1 MTLPSIAIIGRPN
14 VGKSTLVNRLCQTN
28 DAIVF
33 DRPGVTRDRTYQNA
47 SWGGREFQIVDTGG
61 LVFEDDSE
69 FLPEIRTQVFLAL
82 EEASLALFVVDGNQ
96 GVTDGDLSIAKKL
109 IATLEDE
116 LDLYKQKYRDEVDNN
131 EYKTKYRELL
141 DSHWDWKL
149 RQKSMTELNYDGD
162 ETSK

>member
-1 MTLPSIAIIGRPN
+1 MG
-14 VGKSTLVNRLCQTN
+14 STLLELQSEL
-28 DAIVF
+28 AI
-33 DRPGVTRDRTYQNA
+33 
-47 SWGGREFQIVDTGG
+47 E
-61 LVFEDDSE
+61 
-69 FLPEIRTQVFLAL
+69 
-82 EEASLALFVVDGNQ
+82 
-96 GVTDGDLSIAKKL
+96 KKF
-109 IATLEDE
+109 IATLEAE

>member
-1 MTLPSIAIIGRPN
+1 MG
-14 VGKSTLVNRLCQTN
+14 STLLELQSEL
-28 DAIVF
+28 AI
-33 DRPGVTRDRTYQNA
+33 
-47 SWGGREFQIVDTGG
+47 S
-61 LVFEDDSE
+61 
-69 FLPEIRTQVFLAL
+69 
-82 EEASLALFVVDGNQ
+82 
-96 GVTDGDLSIAKKL
+96 KKL
-109 IATLEDE
+109 IATLEEE

>member
-1 MTLPSIAIIGRPN
+1 MG
-14 VGKSTLVNRLCQTN
+14 STLLELQ
-28 DAIVF
+28 
-33 DRPGVTRDRTYQNA
+33 
-47 SWGGREFQIVDTGG
+47 
-61 LVFEDDSE
+61 SE
-69 FLPEIRTQVFLAL
+69 LA
-82 EEASLALFVVDGNQ
+82 
-96 GVTDGDLSIAKKL
+96 IAKKL
-109 IATLEDE
+109 IATLEAE

>member
-1 MTLPSIAIIGRPN
+1 MGKTLLELQSELA
-14 VGKSTLVNRLCQTN
+14 
-28 DAIVF
+28 
-33 DRPGVTRDRTYQNA
+33 VTKR
-47 SWGGREFQIVDTGG
+47 
-61 LVFEDDSE
+61 
-69 FLPEIRTQVFLAL
+69 
-82 EEASLALFVVDGNQ
+82 
-96 GVTDGDLSIAKKL
+96 L
-109 IATLEDE
+109 IATLEAE

>member
-1 MTLPSIAIIGRPN
+1 MG
-14 VGKSTLVNRLCQTN
+14 STLLELQ
-28 DAIVF
+28 
-33 DRPGVTRDRTYQNA
+33 
-47 SWGGREFQIVDTGG
+47 
-61 LVFEDDSE
+61 SE
-69 FLPEIRTQVFLAL
+69 LA
-82 EEASLALFVVDGNQ
+82 V
-96 GVTDGDLSIAKKL
+96 AKKL
-109 IATLEDE
+109 IATLEAE

>member
-1 MTLPSIAIIGRPN
+1 MG
-14 VGKSTLVNRLCQTN
+14 STLLQ
-28 DAIVF
+28 
-33 DRPGVTRDRTYQNA
+33 
-47 SWGGREFQIVDTGG
+47 
-61 LVFEDDSE
+61 LKSE
-69 FLPEIRTQVFLAL
+69 LA
-82 EEASLALFVVDGNQ
+82 
-96 GVTDGDLSIAKKL
+96 IAKKV

>member
-1 MTLPSIAIIGRPN
+1 MG
-14 VGKSTLVNRLCQTN
+14 STLLELQ
-28 DAIVF
+28 
-33 DRPGVTRDRTYQNA
+33 
-47 SWGGREFQIVDTGG
+47 
-61 LVFEDDSE
+61 SE
-69 FLPEIRTQVFLAL
+69 LA
-82 EEASLALFVVDGNQ
+82 
-96 GVTDGDLSIAKKL
+96 IAKKL

-131 EYKTKYRELL
+131 EYKIKYRELL

>member
-1 MTLPSIAIIGRPN
+1 MG
-14 VGKSTLVNRLCQTN
+14 STLL
-28 DAIVF
+28 
-33 DRPGVTRDRTYQNA
+33 
-47 SWGGREFQIVDTGG
+47 E
-61 LVFEDDSE
+61 LKSE
-69 FLPEIRTQVFLAL
+69 LA
-82 EEASLALFVVDGNQ
+82 
-96 GVTDGDLSIAKKL
+96 IAKKL
-109 IATLEDE
+109 IATLEAE

>member
-1 MTLPSIAIIGRPN
+1 MG
-14 VGKSTLVNRLCQTN
+14 STLLELQ
-28 DAIVF
+28 
-33 DRPGVTRDRTYQNA
+33 
-47 SWGGREFQIVDTGG
+47 
-61 LVFEDDSE
+61 SE
-69 FLPEIRTQVFLAL
+69 LA
-82 EEASLALFVVDGNQ
+82 V
-96 GVTDGDLSIAKKL
+96 AKKL
-109 IATLEDE
+109 IATLESE

>member
-1 MTLPSIAIIGRPN
+1 MG
-14 VGKSTLVNRLCQTN
+14 STLL
-28 DAIVF
+28 
-33 DRPGVTRDRTYQNA
+33 
-47 SWGGREFQIVDTGG
+47 E
-61 LVFEDDSE
+61 LKSE
-69 FLPEIRTQVFLAL
+69 LA
-82 EEASLALFVVDGNQ
+82 
-96 GVTDGDLSIAKKL
+96 IAKKL

>member
-1 MTLPSIAIIGRPN
+1 MG
-14 VGKSTLVNRLCQTN
+14 STLLELQ
-28 DAIVF
+28 
-33 DRPGVTRDRTYQNA
+33 
-47 SWGGREFQIVDTGG
+47 
-61 LVFEDDSE
+61 SE
-69 FLPEIRTQVFLAL
+69 LA
-82 EEASLALFVVDGNQ
+82 
-96 GVTDGDLSIAKKL
+96 IAKKL
-109 IATLEDE
+109 IATLEDA